1 MDAELVLVGAA
12 IGVSSVRLDVI
23 GRGLEVAEREGLV
36 GGFKAG
42 FTVGLSN
49 GIGPLGVDMGAGLG
63 FATVGCGAG
72 GWFAERPQSASLP
85 DWPATGDSHPSV
97 LSLTGDPQP
106 PPSGRGEPQPSSF
119 QPTGDDRSP
128 LFWGGEPHP
137 PTVLLAVEVD
147 RTRLVTCGR
156 LVREDLEV
164 GADDMVVG
172 SFQDVLAEAGAMG
185 GSRAVNVE
193 GRPA

>member
-1 MDAELVLVGAA
+1 MDTELVLVGAD
-12 IGVSSVRLDVI
+12 IGVSSVRLDVV
-23 GRGLEVAEREGLV
+23 GLEVAEREGLV
-36 GGFKAG
+36 GGFKAD
-42 FTVGLSN
+42 FAFRLSD
-49 GIGPLGVDMGAGLG
+49 GIGPVGVDTGAGLG

-72 GWFAERPQSASLP
+72 KVFGGFAERPQSASLP

-106 PPSGRGEPQPSSF
+106 PPSARGEPQPSSF

-147 RTRLVTCGR
+147 RTRLVTCDR
-156 LVREDLEV
+156 LV
-164 GADDMVVG
+164 
-172 SFQDVLAEAGAMG
+172 
-185 GSRAVNVE
+185 
-193 GRPA
+193 